1 MRSGFVVNVVL
12 HHHLIKPAV
21 DKLELWVIELA
32 RVPSIVEVLL
42 ELVDLV
48 LVGLRRVP
56 KLLIGLNLIYVYV
69 CIILWFKMS
78 SEDTDSAA
86 STSGTVG
93 SGTVGSAGGFT

>member
-1 MRSGFVVNVVL
+1 MGLVLIVVNVECIKVEGVNEGVWLVRSGFVVNVVL

-48 LVGLRRVP
+48 RRVP
-56 KLLIGLNLIYVYV
+56 KLLIGFEFNLFL
-69 CIILWFKMS
+69 CL
-78 SEDTDSAA
+78 
-86 STSGTVG
+86 
-93 SGTVGSAGGFT
+93 